1 MNSMKDKEGDIKHL
15 SSQILQE
22 NYKIEWFN
30 MKHSDIVEFGI
41 PLLYLAVNV
50 ILDA

>member
-1 MNSMKDKEGDIKHL
+1 
-15 SSQILQE
+15 
-22 NYKIEWFN
+22 

-50 ILDA
+50 ILDAYNVKYNLFFCIGVNA